1 MSSIIAAIS
10 AQLEDQKKL
19 GIDHPGE
26 DLSIWSL
33 IVDTDLMAHS
43 QLINVQLF

>member
-1 MSSIIAAIS
+1 MGSIIVAIS
-10 AQLEDQKKL
+10 AQLEDQEKL

-26 DLSIWSL
+26 DLSMWSL
-33 IVDTDLMAHS
+33 TVDIDLMAHS